1 MNITTFFIR
10 RTITTTLLMAA
21 ISLFGII
28 AYFGLPVSDLPAI
41 DFPTI
46 SVNVGQPGA
55 SPETMA
61 NTVATPLE
69 REFTS
74 LQGISSISSSSSI
87 GSTRITLQFDLSRN
101 IDAAAQDVQAA
112 ISAASRDLPQ
122 TLPRPPSFRKVNPAD
137 SPILFLG
144 ASSETLPMA
153 EVDEYAEVNI
163 AQQISTV
170 NGVAQVDVFG
180 AQKYA
185 VRVQVDPDALASRG
199 IGMEDVRVALAQ
211 GNSNLPGGTIQ
222 GSSTAYTIKSNG
234 QLSSADQFRPLIVTY
249 RNGRPVRLEEI
260 AKVIDSVENVR
271 SAGWFNGK
279 RSVILAVQRQPGS
292 NTVEIVDGIR
302 KLLPTLQAQMPAGME
317 LGVLYDR
324 SQSIRESIDD
334 VKVTLLIAIMLVIL
348 VIFVFLRNASA
359 TIIPS
364 LAVPIS
370 ILGTFAAMNMLNYTL
385 DNLSAMA
392 ITLSVG
398 FVVDDA
404 IVVLENVVRHR
415 EMGKGRMQAAIDGS
429 KEISFTIISMTLS
442 LVAVFIP
449 VLFMGG
455 IVGRLLQEFAVVISV
470 AILVSGVVSLTL
482 TPMLSSRFL
491 RHHGGGEKHGKL
503 YQWSERQFDKVLS
516 IYERTLH
523 WAVAGKLATLLVS
536 FLVLGATVY
545 CFMIIPK
552 GFFPT
557 EDTGFL
563 SASTEASEETSYEQ
577 MLKYQQQ
584 VAGII
589 AKNKYVEASQSSVG
603 GGGGGVGG
611 GGTNQGR
618 VMIRLVDRAH
628 RPHAEAIVQQ
638 LRRDLAGIPGVNTFV
653 SLPPS
658 IRIGGMQSKS
668 LYQFTLQD
676 TDLKNLY
683 AWTPKVEARMAQIP
697 GLQDVTS
704 DLRISSPQITVDIDR
719 DKARAMGVQASDIE
733 NTLYNAYGQRQVT
746 TIFTS
751 SNQYYVILEV
761 LPQYQRDPIALSK
774 LYVRSNMP
782 ARPDG
787 TPTLVPLDAVA
798 RLKPDVSPVSV
809 AHYGQLPAVTVSF
822 NTAPGVSLG
831 QAVDSINEAMREIG
845 VPATITTTFVG
856 TAQAFQ
862 ESMKNT
868 WILLGVA
875 ILVIYLVLGV
885 LYESYIHP
893 ITILSGLPSAAL
905 GALLTLMIFG
915 VDLNIYAIVGIL
927 LLIGIVKKNAI
938 MMIDFALEAQRV
950 EGKAPADAIFQGALL
965 RFRPIMM
972 TTLAAMFGT
981 LPIALGLGAGA
992 DARRPL
998 GLAVVG
1004 GLVVSQLVTL
1014 YLTPVVYIYM
1024 EQAQNG
1030 LRSWRDKRKQS
1041 RNVPP
1046 VAVEPEPVH
1055 R

>member
-1 MNITTFFIR
+1 MNFTEFFIR

-21 ISLFGII
+21 ISVFGIL

-74 LQGISSISSSSSI
+74 LQGISSISSTSSI

-137 SPILFLG
+137 QPILFLG
-144 ASSETLPMA
+144 VSSDVLPMS
-153 EVDEYAEVNI
+153 EVDEYAQVNI
-163 AQQISTV
+163 AQRMSTV

-180 AQKYA
+180 SQKYA

-199 IGMEDVRVALAQ
+199 IGIDEVRVALAQ
-211 GNSNLPGGTIQ
+211 GNSNLPGGTIN
-222 GSSTAYTIKSNG
+222 GASTAYTIKSNG
-234 QLSSADQFRPLIVTY
+234 QLTSADQFRPLIVAY
-249 RNGRPVRLEEI
+249 RDGRPVRLQEI
-260 AKVIDSVENVR
+260 ARVHDSVENVR

-292 NTVEIVDGIR
+292 NTVDIVDGIR
-302 KLLPTLQAQMPAGME
+302 ELLPSLQTQMPAGME
-317 LGVLYDR
+317 LGILFDR
-324 SQSIRESIDD
+324 SQPIRESIDD
-334 VKVTLLIAIMLVIL
+334 VKMTLMIAIMLVIM
-348 VIFVFLRNASA
+348 VIFVFLRNPSA

-370 ILGTFAAMNMLNYTL
+370 ILGTFAAMNMLNYTI

-404 IVVLENVVRHR
+404 IVVLENVVRLR
-415 EMGKGRMQAAIDGS
+415 EMGKGRMQAAIDGA
-429 KEISFTIISMTLS
+429 KEISFTIISMTIS

-482 TPMLSSRFL
+482 TPMLASRFL
-491 RHHGGGEKHGKL
+491 RHHEGGEKHGKI
-503 YQWSERQFDKVLS
+503 YQWSERQFDRILGG
-516 IYERTLH
+516 YERSLH
-523 WAVAGKLATLLVS
+523 WAVRAKLATLLMS
-536 FLVLGATVY
+536 FVVLGATVY
-545 CFMIIPK
+545 LFIVIPK

-563 SASTEASEETSYEQ
+563 NASTEASEETSFEQ
-577 MLKYQQQ
+577 MVKYQQQ
-584 VAGII
+584 VAAVI
-589 AKNKYVEASQSSVG
+589 AKNKYVAAFQSSVG
-603 GGGGGVGG
+603 GGGGGGGG
-611 GGTNQGR
+611 GGTNSGR
-618 VMIRLVDRAH
+618 AMMRLVERKH

-638 LRRDLAGIPGVNTFV
+638 LRRDLAAIPGVNTFV

-658 IRIGGMQSKS
+658 IRIGGMMSKS

-676 TDLKNLY
+676 TDLPNLY

-704 DLRISSPQITVDIDR
+704 DLRIASPQITVDIDR
-719 DKARAMGVQASDIE
+719 DKARALGVQAADIE

-746 TIFTS
+746 TIYTA

-761 LPQYQRDPIALSK
+761 LPEYQRDPIALSK
-774 LYVRSNMP
+774 LYVRSNLP
-782 ARPDG
+782 PRPDG

-798 RLKPDVSPVSV
+798 RLKQDVSPVSV

-831 QAVDSINEAMREIG
+831 QAVDRINDAMREINL
-845 VPATITTTFVG
+845 PATVTTTFVG
-856 TAQAFQ
+856 TAKEFQ

-905 GALLTLMIFG
+905 GALLTLMLFG
-915 VDLNIYAIVGIL
+915 IDLNIYAIVGIL

-938 MMIDFALEAQRV
+938 MMIDFALDAQRS
-950 EGKAPADAIFQGALL
+950 EGKPPAEAIFQGAIL

-972 TTLAAMFGT
+972 
-981 LPIALGLGAGA
+981 
-992 DARRPL
+992 
-998 GLAVVG
+998 
-1004 GLVVSQLVTL
+1004 
-1014 YLTPVVYIYM
+1014 
-1024 EQAQNG
+1024 
-1030 LRSWRDKRKQS
+1030 
-1041 RNVPP
+1041 
-1046 VAVEPEPVH
+1046 
-1055 R
+1055 